1 MADQGLE
8 RYLLSYI
15 VVLVVA
21 YLAVR
26 YHRVAVNEAY
36 ANGRQN
42 RAVEMFMAGG
52 QVDAQ
57 GEE

>member
-1 MADQGLE
+1 MADNLRPVE
-8 RYLLSYI
+8 RYLLLYI
-15 VVLVVA
+15 AVLVVA

-36 ANGRQN
+36 ATGRQN
-42 RAVEMFMAGG
+42 RAVEMFMAG
-52 QVDAQ
+52 AQ